1 MSHQTDP
8 AHVDQES
15 QEKKTPGI
23 AFSVLTISVIAVF
36 VGVCV
41 GPLKMNVGLL
51 LFLSWLLFAPFG
63 AKLGYSFSELL
74 EKAYEMTLLGIIIRK
89 IPRSSECSM
98 P

>member
-1 MSHQTDP
+1 MSHQADSAP
-8 AHVDQES
+8 AAQES
-15 QEKKTPGI
+15 QEKKSPSV

-63 AKLGYSFSELL
+63 AKLGYSFL
-74 EKAYEMTLLGIIIRK
+74 
-89 IPRSSECSM
+89 SSWKKPMKWVKTRFPPPPLSS
-98 P
+98 PWAS